1 MFYANVSNDL
11 NQGLAV
17 NNDYRQIGIIR
28 NPRVHNRDSRF
39 TGIIGSACFIVDATS
54 VNNPAS
60 PLTTYFSRDQ
70 DVFVTRTINGN
81 AVDKKYRIVSLTEK
95 SILLQSLEND
105 TPLVND
111 IFKRTENQST
121 VSFQINSVGDP
132 TVDKYSGQL
141 LFIDNNRAFTPSS
154 EQTVILRTSIRF

>member
-1 MFYANVSNDL
+1 
-11 NQGLAV
+11 
-17 NNDYRQIGIIR
+17 
-28 NPRVHNRDSRF
+28 
-39 TGIIGSACFIVDATS
+39 